1 MTAVHDDNQPDAA
14 ADRTRPSPAAEPP
27 AEPPAEPATDPA
39 VPRTGDPDVDAA
51 VRRLAALDP
60 RAPAAEQLPELVA
73 VHEAL
78 QQRLSAA
85 VE

>member
-1 MTAVHDDNQPDAA
+1 MHDDNQPDAA
-14 ADRTRPSPAAEPP
+14 ADRTRPSPAAEP
-27 AEPPAEPATDPA
+27 ATDPS
-39 VPRTGDPDVDAA
+39 VLRTGDPDVDAA

>member
-27 AEPPAEPATDPA
+27 AEPAADPA

>member
-1 MTAVHDDNQPDAA
+1 MTAVHDDNHPDAA
-14 ADRTRPSPAAEPP
+14 ADRTRPSPATG
-27 AEPPAEPATDPA
+27 PATEPA
-39 VPRTGDPDVDAA
+39 VPQTGDPDVDAA